1 MKKISLILLLLTSL
15 LAAQSTEE
23 LHSRLLKRYGSITS
37 FQADI
42 KQENHYVQL
51 GKSLSYSGKFYFQQN
66 KMLMAFS
73 SPSVQRLYIKNGKA
87 ELYDEQSN
95 ALFKSAVMP
104 QFNKMNPLQILQLY
118 WQKSDVSLL
127 ETKAGISKVR
137 LVPHQDALIGSIEAW
152 IDASGLVSRL
162 SYMDKQSNRV
172 TYSFSDIRI
181 NRSIAPEVWKFK
193 YPSDTQ
199 IIEQ

>member
-37 FQADI
+37 FQADVE
-42 KQENHYVQL
+42 QENHYVQL

-66 KMLMAFS
+66 EMLMAFS

-87 ELYDEQSN
+87 ELYDKQSN

-127 ETKAGISKVR
+127 ETNAGISKVR

-181 NRSIAPEVWKFK
+181 NRSIAPEVWIFK